1 MSVYFGNLLTAM
13 VTPFTADGE
22 VNYDKAAELAVYLV
36 DNGADGVVVAGTTGE
51 ASTLTDEEKIRLFRT
66 VAGALKGRAKVL
78 AGTGT
83 NSTMDTLQLTKAAGE
98 CGVDGIML
106 VVPYYNKP
114 SQEGIYQHFATAAA
128 ATDLPVMLY
137 NVPTRTVASMTAE
150 TTLRLAQIPNIVAVK
165 EASGN
170 VEQISRICA
179 GAPADFVLYSGDDVA
194 TLPILA
200 LGGRGVVSVASHV
213 AAKDI
218 KNMITAFHAGET
230 ALAARIHYSLLN
242 LFKTIFIATNPVPIK
257 TAMNILGHDVG
268 PVRLPLV
275 ELTEEQYEELKKVLG
290 QV

>member
-1 MSVYFGNLLTAM
+1 M

-22 VNYDKAAELAVYLV
+22 VNYEKAAELAVYLV

-51 ASTLTDEEKIRLFRT
+51 ASTLTDEEKIELFRT
-66 VAGALKGRAKVL
+66 VASALKGRAKVL

-83 NSTMDTLQLTKAAGE
+83 NSTMDTVQLTKAAAD

-114 SQEGIYQHFATAAA
+114 SQEGIYQHFAAAAA
-128 ATDLPVMLY
+128 ATKLPVMLY

-170 VEQISRICA
+170 LEQISRICA
-179 GAPADFVLYSGDDVA
+179 DAPADFVLYSGDDVA
-194 TLPILA
+194 TLPILS
-200 LGGRGVVSVASHV
+200 LGGRSVVSVASHL
-213 AAKDI
+213 AGKEI
-218 KNMITAFHAGET
+218 KKMIEAFRAGDT
-230 ALAARIHYSLLN
+230 ALAARIHYSLLT
-242 LFKTIFIATNPVPIK
+242 LFKTMFIATNPVPVK

-275 ELTEEQYEELKKVLG
+275 ELTDDQLEELKKVL
-290 QV
+290 V